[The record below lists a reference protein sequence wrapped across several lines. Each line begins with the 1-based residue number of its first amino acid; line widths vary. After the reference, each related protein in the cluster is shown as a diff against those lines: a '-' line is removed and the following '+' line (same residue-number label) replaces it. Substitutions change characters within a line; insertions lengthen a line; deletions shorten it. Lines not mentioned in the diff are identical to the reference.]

1 MDTTES
7 TEADKRRSGD
17 RTRLEGSVTVQFC
30 ENDVVGSGQN
40 VSEEGVFFEAE
51 GALRVR
57 VRVNA
62 DEEWRD
68 AVVVRM
74 QSMDQGRIGI
84 AVRFV

>member
-1 MDTTES
+1 MDTPES

-30 ENDVVGSGQN
+30 EKDVVGSGQN

-51 GALRVR
+51 DALRVR